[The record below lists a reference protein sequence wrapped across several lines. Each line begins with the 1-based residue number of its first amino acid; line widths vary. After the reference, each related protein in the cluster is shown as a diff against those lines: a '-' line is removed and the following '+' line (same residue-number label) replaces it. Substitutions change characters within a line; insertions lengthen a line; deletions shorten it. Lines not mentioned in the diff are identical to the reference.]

1 EPKDR
6 GGPRWRLAERSGV
19 TDGNGRL
26 ALRRRRD
33 ERLKLVA
40 VSPAFLGEGA
50 VWKGG
55 SQPLVFVTNPVSKLE
70 VRAGDGKPVAG
81 ALVLWRSWPIGLT
94 GLEAQIELAVPP
106 GDEPLRV
113 EAGDGGAA
121 QVPAGSKAA
130 LLPVRLEPPR
140 LVEGQVLQ
148 QNSPKPVPNALVWAG
163 SRLPAP
169 PVRAGADGKFRL
181 LVSTVEEASLEAAA
195 PGYLPESQLI
205 PRATPAAQARPA
217 VLRLEPAARI
227 AGQVLD
233 TAGNPVPRAYVRIGM
248 QGFRGLTLSRASGRF
263 QISGLQFQ
271 KIYVIEGFH
280 RDYTGGEAA
289 AQTAAPG
296 QSAPFVKLVL
306 RSGVTAFGHVVDGDG
321 KPLPG
326 VRVMLISGRS
336 KQFWAT
342 TDAAGRF
349 EVKAVDTGGLTLRAR
364 TPGFSPL
371 SRPIEIPPGTPRVDL
386 GAIELPAS
394 AVVEGEVTDNR
405 GTPIAGAS
413 VESSFS
419 SSDPLQRVEDPA
431 SPPLEV
437 KTSPEGRFRLTDLPR
452 DTPFRLQIE
461 HEGYIPLRVSGVK
474 APLRAPLHLE
484 MRTARGLTGR
494 VVGPEGEPVGGATL
508 SRVEESNEGV
518 SARGESELGITDA
531 RGGFQISGFEPGPND
546 LRVQAEGYATKTV
559 RGVMI
564 PVDRDLEGLEIVL
577 GRGVILEVR
586 VLSGEGEPV
595 AGASVDL
602 YPDRDAFGPTAM
614 ERFPPMSRWLR
625 TDDWG
630 TCRAELPEPGRYW
643 VSTSADQGS

>member
-1 EPKDR
+1 MQ
-6 GGPRWRLAERSGV
+6 SF
-19 TDGNGRL
+19 
-26 ALRRRRD
+26 RR
-33 ERLKLVA
+33 
-40 VSPAFLGEGA
+40 
-50 VWKGG
+50 
-55 SQPLVFVTNPVSKLE
+55 
-70 VRAGDGKPVAG
+70 
-81 ALVLWRSWPIGLT
+81 
-94 GLEAQIELAVPP
+94 
-106 GDEPLRV
+106 
-113 EAGDGGAA
+113 
-121 QVPAGSKAA
+121 
-130 LLPVRLEPPR
+130 
-140 LVEGQVLQ
+140 
-148 QNSPKPVPNALVWAG
+148 
-163 SRLPAP
+163 
-169 PVRAGADGKFRL
+169 
-181 LVSTVEEASLEAAA
+181 
-195 PGYLPESQLI
+195 
-205 PRATPAAQARPA
+205 
-217 VLRLEPAARI
+217 
-227 AGQVLD
+227 
-233 TAGNPVPRAYVRIGM
+233 
-248 QGFRGLTLSRASGRF
+248 LTLSRAGGRF

-336 KQFWAT
+336 KRFWAT

-437 KTSPEGRFRLTDLPR
+437 KTGPEGRFRLTDLPR

-461 HEGYIPLRVSGVK
+461 HEGYIPLRVPGVK
-474 APLRAPLHLE
+474 APLQAPLHLE

-518 SARGESELGITDA
+518 SARGEIKLGITDA

-564 PVDRDLEGLEIVL
+564 PADRDLEGLEIVL
-577 GRGVILEVR
+577 GRGVILEDGAFVFR
-586 VLSGEGEPV
+586 HLPEGAYRLRAVLQGFKLSGELREVAIAGRDVQGLDLQLEPEAGATVTGHLLGLRPEEVVGASVVGSGSEAGFRQEVTVEPDGHYEIKNVQRGNWLFNAITPGMRSVQQEIMIQPGESRVVLDFKFGNQGTLAGLVVSAGTGEPV
-595 AGASVDL
+595 ADARVSIDGQGIDGFTYFTPTLRSGEKGAFESRLAPGKYRIKVEKEG
-602 YPDRDAFGPTAM
+602 YAPAETTAEVRAGGARDVVEIRLKPVGAP
-614 ERFPPMSRWLR
+614 
-625 TDDWG
+625 
-630 TCRAELPEPGRYW
+630 
-643 VSTSADQGS
+643 